1 LFKFKDYGVVDGD
14 LLVKKGISNWQVFI
28 QARGSQESRGRLFN
42 AIWTY
47 YQKRLLYFICNMT
60 RGNAED
66 LFQEVM
72 LKVYQNL
79 EKYNPIYSFNTWIYT
94 IARNHCLNYLHKG
107 GLPAWSGIMAAE
119 EGPVERDCDTP
130 EDRALYKE
138 LHQTIGAAL
147 DKLNDDNRQI
157 AFLRFFEGMKDGD
170 IAGIMQLP
178 AGTVKSRLHSIRMT
192 LKEKLEKYHER

>member
-1 LFKFKDYGVVDGD
+1 
-14 LLVKKGISNWQVFI
+14 VKKGISNWQVFI
-28 QARGSQESRGRLFN
+28 QARGSQESRAKLFN

-47 YQKRLLYFICNMT
+47 YQKRLQCFIGNMT
-60 RGNAED
+60 RGNVED

-94 IARNHCLNYLHKG
+94 IARNHCLNHLNKRT
-107 GLPAWSGIMAAE
+107 LPGRFLIKESE
-119 EGPVERDCDTP
+119 ERPVETDCDTP

-138 LHQTIGAAL
+138 LHQTIGATL

-170 IAGIMQLP
+170 IAGIMEIP

-192 LKEKLEKYHER
+192 LKETLEKYHER